1 MGNSV
6 ITIRG
11 LCKSHQKQEV
21 LHDFSLNVERGHI
34 CGLIG
39 PNGAGKTTIM
49 KILAGFFFPTKGE
62 LELFGSSEDLDDSR
76 TRMSFMIEQPIIAG
90 SMTARQNLEYI
101 RYLRG
106 YPDETRID
114 EILELVGLANTGKKR
129 ANKFS
134 LGMKQRLGIG
144 MALLPK
150 PEIMVL
156 DEPVNGL
163 DPEGIVEVR
172 QLIKRMQEEWG
183 VTVLISSHL
192 LSELSELC
200 TDFSIISHGELIENL
215 SREELLV
222 KCRNH
227 IALRTDDINK
237 TAAVLE
243 DKLSIHDYK
252 VIHGEEIQIF
262 EHLGDIHCISKTL
275 TDNGLVITKLNE
287 EGQNL
292 EDYYLEK
299 AGGRHEYYHEVANV
313 YHEAKGR
320 FADRHIHSRC
330 CGNVNRIFAESESWR
345 CLFTAW
351 IFCYVHCIVYSR
363 YGDNLLLL
371 RKNTDV

>member
-1 MGNSV
+1 MTNSV
-6 ITIRG
+6 ITMRG
-11 LCKSHQKQEV
+11 LSKSYKKAEV

-49 KILAGFFFPTKGE
+49 KILAGLFFQTSGE
-62 LELFGSSEDLDDSR
+62 LYFFDRNDNLDESR
-76 TRMSFMIEQPIIAG
+76 KRMSFMIEQPIISG
-90 SMTARQNLEYI
+90 RMTARENLQYI

-106 YPDETRID
+106 YPDEKRID
-114 EILELVGLANTGKKR
+114 EILYIIGLSDTGKKK

-200 TDFSIISHGELIENL
+200 TDFSIISRGNLIENL

-222 KCRNH
+222 KCRGH

-237 TAAVLE
+237 TAAILE
-243 DKLSIHDYK
+243 DKLSVVDYK
-252 VIHGEEIQIF
+252 VIHGEEIHIF
-262 EHLGDIHCISKTL
+262 ERLGEVRHISKTL
-275 TDNGLVITKLNE
+275 TDSGIVITKLNE

-299 AGGRHEYYHEVANV
+299 VGGSNE
-313 YHEAKGR
+313 
-320 FADRHIHSRC
+320 
-330 CGNVNRIFAESESWR
+330 
-345 CLFTAW
+345 
-351 IFCYVHCIVYSR
+351 
-363 YGDNLLLL
+363 
-371 RKNTDV
+371 

>member
-1 MGNSV
+1 MVNSV
-6 ITIRG
+6 ITMRG
-11 LCKSHQKQEV
+11 LCKSYKKQEV
-21 LHDFSLNVERGHI
+21 LHDFSLTVERGHI

-49 KILAGFFFPTKGE
+49 KILAGFFFPSKGE
-62 LELFGSSEDLDDSR
+62 LELFGSPENLDDSR
-76 TRMSFMIEQPIIAG
+76 ARMSFMIEQPIIAG
-90 SMTARQNLEYI
+90 SMTARENLQYI

-106 YPDETRID
+106 YPDEKRID
-114 EILELVGLANTGKKR
+114 EVLELVGLANTGKKC
-129 ANKFS
+129 ASKFS

-144 MALLPK
+144 IALLPK

-172 QLIKRMQEEWG
+172 RLIKRMQEEWG

-200 TDFSIISHGELIENL
+200 TDLSIISHGNLIENL

-222 KCRNH
+222 RCRNH

-243 DKLSIHDYK
+243 DRLSIHDYK

-262 EHLGDIHCISKTL
+262 ERLGDIHCISKTL
-275 TDNGLVITKLNE
+275 TDNGLVITRLSE

-299 AGGRHEYYHEVANV
+299 VG
-313 YHEAKGR
+313 
-320 FADRHIHSRC
+320 DR
-330 CGNVNRIFAESESWR
+330 NE
-345 CLFTAW
+345 
-351 IFCYVHCIVYSR
+351 
-363 YGDNLLLL
+363 
-371 RKNTDV
+371 

>member
-6 ITIRG
+6 ITMRG
-11 LCKSHQKQEV
+11 LCKSYQKREV
-21 LHDFSLNVERGHI
+21 LHDFSLTVEYGHI

-49 KILAGFFFPTKGE
+49 KILAGLFFPMKGE
-62 LELFGSSEDLDDSR
+62 LELFGSPENLDDSR
-76 TRMSFMIEQPIIAG
+76 ARMSFMIEQPIIAG

-106 YPDETRID
+106 YPDEKRIG

-215 SREELLV
+215 SHDELLV
-222 KCRNH
+222 KCRGH

-243 DKLSIHDYK
+243 DKLQISDYK
-252 VIHGEEIQIF
+252 VIHGEEIHIF
-262 EHLGDIHCISKTL
+262 EQLGDIPQISKTL
-275 TDNGLVITKLNE
+275 TDCGLVITKLNE

-299 AGGRHEYYHEVANV
+299 AGGRHE
-313 YHEAKGR
+313 
-320 FADRHIHSRC
+320 
-330 CGNVNRIFAESESWR
+330 
-345 CLFTAW
+345 
-351 IFCYVHCIVYSR
+351 
-363 YGDNLLLL
+363 
-371 RKNTDV
+371 

>member
-1 MGNSV
+1 
-6 ITIRG
+6 
-11 LCKSHQKQEV
+11 
-21 LHDFSLNVERGHI
+21 
-34 CGLIG
+34 
-39 PNGAGKTTIM
+39 
-49 KILAGFFFPTKGE
+49 
-62 LELFGSSEDLDDSR
+62 
-76 TRMSFMIEQPIIAG
+76 
-90 SMTARQNLEYI
+90 
-101 RYLRG
+101 
-106 YPDETRID
+106 
-114 EILELVGLANTGKKR
+114 
-129 ANKFS
+129 
-134 LGMKQRLGIG
+134 MKQRLGIG

-200 TDFSIISHGELIENL
+200 TDFSIISHGSLIENL

-262 EHLGDIHCISKTL
+262 EHLSDVHRISKTL
-275 TDNGLVITKLNE
+275 TDNELVITKLNE

-299 AGGRHEYYHEVANV
+299 AGGRNE
-313 YHEAKGR
+313 
-320 FADRHIHSRC
+320 
-330 CGNVNRIFAESESWR
+330 
-345 CLFTAW
+345 
-351 IFCYVHCIVYSR
+351 
-363 YGDNLLLL
+363 
-371 RKNTDV
+371 

>member
-1 MGNSV
+1 M
-6 ITIRG
+6 RE
-11 LCKSHQKQEV
+11 LCKFYKNQEV
-21 LHDFSLNVERGHI
+21 LHDFSLTVERGHI

-49 KILAGFFFPTKGE
+49 KILAGIMFQSRGE
-62 LELFGSSEDLDDSR
+62 LELFGSPDCLDDSR
-76 TRMSFMIEQPIIAG
+76 SRMSFMIEQPIISG

-106 YPDETRID
+106 YPDEKRID
-114 EILELVGLANTGKKR
+114 EILELVGLAGTGKKR

-172 QLIKRMQEEWG
+172 QLIKRMQEEWD

-200 TDFSIISHGELIENL
+200 NDFSIINHGELIENL
-215 SREELLV
+215 SHEELLV
-222 KCRNH
+222 KCRGH

-237 TAAVLE
+237 TAADLE
-243 DKLSIHDYK
+243 DKLQIADFK
-252 VIHGEEIQIF
+252 VIHGEEIHIF
-262 EHLGDIHCISKTL
+262 EKLGEVARISKTL
-275 TDNGLVITKLNE
+275 TDSGLVIIKLNE

-299 AGGRHEYYHEVANV
+299 VGGRHE
-313 YHEAKGR
+313 
-320 FADRHIHSRC
+320 
-330 CGNVNRIFAESESWR
+330 
-345 CLFTAW
+345 
-351 IFCYVHCIVYSR
+351 
-363 YGDNLLLL
+363 
-371 RKNTDV
+371 

>member
-6 ITIRG
+6 ITMRG
-11 LCKSHQKQEV
+11 LCKSYKKQEV
-21 LHDFSLNVERGHI
+21 LHDFSLTVERGHI

-49 KILAGFFFPTKGE
+49 KILAGFFFPSKGE
-62 LELFGSSEDLDDSR
+62 LELFGSSDNLDDSR
-76 TRMSFMIEQPIIAG
+76 ARMSFMIEQPIIAG

-106 YPDETRID
+106 YPDEKRID
-114 EILELVGLANTGKKR
+114 QILELVGLADTGKKR

-150 PEIMVL
+150 PEVMVL

-200 TDFSIISHGELIENL
+200 TDFSIISHGKLIENF

-227 IALRTDDINK
+227 IALRTDDINR
-237 TAAVLE
+237 TAAILE
-243 DKLSIHDYK
+243 EKLSIADYK
-252 VIHGEEIQIF
+252 VMHGEEIHIF
-262 EHLGDIHCISKTL
+262 EQLDNLLHISKTL
-275 TDNGLVITKLNE
+275 TDHGLIITKLNE

-299 AGGRHEYYHEVANV
+299 AGEQHE
-313 YHEAKGR
+313 
-320 FADRHIHSRC
+320 
-330 CGNVNRIFAESESWR
+330 
-345 CLFTAW
+345 
-351 IFCYVHCIVYSR
+351 
-363 YGDNLLLL
+363 
-371 RKNTDV
+371 

>member
-1 MGNSV
+1 MVNSV
-6 ITIRG
+6 ITMRE
-11 LCKSHQKQEV
+11 LCKSYKKQEV
-21 LHDFSLNVERGHI
+21 LHDFSLTVERGHI

-49 KILAGFFFPTKGE
+49 KILAGFFFPSKGE
-62 LELFGSSEDLDDSR
+62 LELFGSPENLDDSR
-76 TRMSFMIEQPIIAG
+76 ARMSFMIEQPIISG
-90 SMTARQNLEYI
+90 SMTARENLEYV
-101 RYLRG
+101 RFLRG
-106 YPDETRID
+106 YPDEKRID
-114 EILELVGLANTGKKR
+114 EILNLVGLSDTGKKR
-129 ANKFS
+129 AGKFS

-200 TDFSIISHGELIENL
+200 TDFSIISHGNLIENL

-227 IALRTDDINK
+227 IALRTDDINR
-237 TAAVLE
+237 TAAILE
-243 DKLSIHDYK
+243 EKLSIADYK
-252 VIHGEEIQIF
+252 VMHGEEIHIF
-262 EHLGDIHCISKTL
+262 EQLDNLLHISKTL
-275 TDNGLVITKLNE
+275 TDHGLIITKLNE

-299 AGGRHEYYHEVANV
+299 VGERH
-313 YHEAKGR
+313 
-320 FADRHIHSRC
+320 D
-330 CGNVNRIFAESESWR
+330 
-345 CLFTAW
+345 
-351 IFCYVHCIVYSR
+351 
-363 YGDNLLLL
+363 
-371 RKNTDV
+371 

>member
-6 ITIRG
+6 ITMRG
-11 LCKSHQKQEV
+11 LCKSYKNQEV
-21 LHDFSLNVERGHI
+21 LHDFSLTVERGHI

-62 LELFGSSEDLDDSR
+62 LELFGSRDNLDDSR
-76 TRMSFMIEQPIIAG
+76 ERMSFMIEQPIISG
-90 SMTARQNLEYI
+90 TMTARQNLEYI

-106 YPDETRID
+106 YPDEKRID
-114 EILELVGLANTGKKR
+114 EILDIVGLANTGKKR

-200 TDFSIISHGELIENL
+200 TDFSIISRGNLIENL

-262 EHLGDIHCISKTL
+262 VQLGCVHRISKTL
-275 TDNGLVITKLNE
+275 TDNGLVITRLNE

-299 AGGRHEYYHEVANV
+299 AGGRHE
-313 YHEAKGR
+313 
-320 FADRHIHSRC
+320 
-330 CGNVNRIFAESESWR
+330 
-345 CLFTAW
+345 
-351 IFCYVHCIVYSR
+351 
-363 YGDNLLLL
+363 
-371 RKNTDV
+371 

>member
-1 MGNSV
+1 MVNSV
-6 ITIRG
+6 ITMRR
-11 LCKSHQKQEV
+11 LCKSYKKQEV
-21 LHDFSLNVERGHI
+21 LHDFSLTVERGHI

-76 TRMSFMIEQPIIAG
+76 ARMSFMIEQPIISG
-90 SMTARQNLEYI
+90 SMTARENLEYV
-101 RYLRG
+101 RFLRG
-106 YPDETRID
+106 YPDEKRID
-114 EILELVGLANTGKKR
+114 EILNLVGLSDTGKKR
-129 ANKFS
+129 AGKFS

-200 TDFSIISHGELIENL
+200 TDFSIISHGNLIENL
-215 SREELLV
+215 SREELLI

-227 IALRTDDINK
+227 IALRTNDINK

-252 VIHGEEIQIF
+252 VMHGEEIQIF
-262 EHLGDIHCISKTL
+262 EHLGDIHRISKTL
-275 TDNGLVITKLNE
+275 TDHGLVITKLNE

-299 AGGRHEYYHEVANV
+299 AGGRHE
-313 YHEAKGR
+313 
-320 FADRHIHSRC
+320 
-330 CGNVNRIFAESESWR
+330 
-345 CLFTAW
+345 
-351 IFCYVHCIVYSR
+351 
-363 YGDNLLLL
+363 
-371 RKNTDV
+371 

>member
-1 MGNSV
+1 MTNSV
-6 ITIRG
+6 ITMRG
-11 LCKSHQKQEV
+11 LSKSYKKQEV
-21 LHDFSLNVERGHI
+21 LHNFSLTVQQGHI

-49 KILAGFFFPTKGE
+49 KILAGLMFQPEGE
-62 LELFGSSEDLDDSR
+62 LEFFGSSNDLDDSR
-76 TRMSFMIEQPIIAG
+76 ARMSFMIEQPII
-90 SMTARQNLEYI
+90 SDRMTARENLKYI

-106 YPDETRID
+106 YPDEKRID
-114 EILELVGLANTGKKR
+114 EILDIIGLSDTCKKK

-222 KCRNH
+222 KCRGH
-227 IALRTDDINK
+227 IALRTDDINR

-243 DKLSIHDYK
+243 DKLSVHDYK
-252 VIHGEEIQIF
+252 VIHGEEIHIF
-262 EHLGDIHCISKTL
+262 EHLGEVWHISKTL
-275 TDNGLVITKLNE
+275 TDSGVVITKLNE

-299 AGGRHEYYHEVANV
+299 VGDGHE
-313 YHEAKGR
+313 
-320 FADRHIHSRC
+320 
-330 CGNVNRIFAESESWR
+330 
-345 CLFTAW
+345 
-351 IFCYVHCIVYSR
+351 
-363 YGDNLLLL
+363 
-371 RKNTDV
+371 

>member
-1 MGNSV
+1 MENSV
-6 ITIRG
+6 ITMRG
-11 LCKSHQKQEV
+11 LCKSYKRQEV
-21 LHDFSLNVERGHI
+21 LHDFSLTVERGHI

-49 KILAGFFFPTKGE
+49 KILAGFFFPSKGE
-62 LELFGSSEDLDDSR
+62 LELFGSPDDLDDSR
-76 TRMSFMIEQPIIAG
+76 ARMSFMIEQPIIAG
-90 SMTARQNLEYI
+90 SMTARQNLQYI

-106 YPDETRID
+106 YPDEKRID
-114 EILELVGLANTGKKR
+114 EILELVGLAGTGKKH

-215 SREELLV
+215 SHEELLV
-222 KCRNH
+222 RCRGH

-243 DKLSIHDYK
+243 DKLQIADYK
-252 VIHGEEIQIF
+252 VIHGEEIHIF
-262 EHLGDIHCISKTL
+262 EKLGEVRNISKTL
-275 TDNGLVITKLNE
+275 TDNGLIITKLNE

-299 AGGRHEYYHEVANV
+299 AGGRNE
-313 YHEAKGR
+313 
-320 FADRHIHSRC
+320 
-330 CGNVNRIFAESESWR
+330 
-345 CLFTAW
+345 
-351 IFCYVHCIVYSR
+351 
-363 YGDNLLLL
+363 
-371 RKNTDV
+371 

>member
-6 ITIRG
+6 ISMRG
-11 LCKSHQKQEV
+11 LCKSYKKQEV
-21 LHDFSLNVERGHI
+21 LHNLSLTVERGHI

-62 LELFGSSEDLDDSR
+62 LELFDSSDNLDDSR
-76 TRMSFMIEQPIIAG
+76 ARMSFMIEQPIIAG
-90 SMTARQNLEYI
+90 SMTARENLEYI

-106 YPDETRID
+106 YPDEKRID
-114 EILELVGLANTGKKR
+114 EILELVGLVGTGKKH

-163 DPEGIVEVR
+163 DPEGIVEIR

-200 TDFSIISHGELIENL
+200 TDFSIISHGNLIENL
-215 SREELLV
+215 SHEELLV
-222 KCRNH
+222 KCRGH
-227 IALRTDDINK
+227 IALKTNDINK
-237 TAAVLE
+237 TAVILE

-252 VIHGEEIQIF
+252 VILGEKIHIF
-262 EHLGDIHCISKTL
+262 ERLDDILRISKTL

-299 AGGRHEYYHEVANV
+299 VGGRHE
-313 YHEAKGR
+313 
-320 FADRHIHSRC
+320 
-330 CGNVNRIFAESESWR
+330 
-345 CLFTAW
+345 
-351 IFCYVHCIVYSR
+351 
-363 YGDNLLLL
+363 
-371 RKNTDV
+371 

>member
-1 MGNSV
+1 
-6 ITIRG
+6 
-11 LCKSHQKQEV
+11 
-21 LHDFSLNVERGHI
+21 VERGHI

-49 KILAGFFFPTKGE
+49 KILAGLFFPTKGE
-62 LELFGSSEDLDDSR
+62 LELFGSPDNLDDSR
-76 TRMSFMIEQPIIAG
+76 ARMSFMIEQPIIAG

-106 YPDETRID
+106 YPDEKRID

-200 TDFSIISHGELIENL
+200 TDFSIISHGKLIENF

-227 IALRTDDINK
+227 IALRTDDINR
-237 TAAVLE
+237 TAAILE
-243 DKLSIHDYK
+243 EKLSIADYK
-252 VIHGEEIQIF
+252 VMHGEEIHIF
-262 EHLGDIHCISKTL
+262 EQLDNLLHISKTL
-275 TDNGLVITKLNE
+275 TDHGLIITKLNE

-299 AGGRHEYYHEVANV
+299 AGEQHE
-313 YHEAKGR
+313 
-320 FADRHIHSRC
+320 
-330 CGNVNRIFAESESWR
+330 
-345 CLFTAW
+345 
-351 IFCYVHCIVYSR
+351 
-363 YGDNLLLL
+363 
-371 RKNTDV
+371 

>member
-1 MGNSV
+1 MVNSV
-6 ITIRG
+6 ITMRG
-11 LCKSHQKQEV
+11 LCKSYKKQEV
-21 LHDFSLNVERGHI
+21 LHDFSLTVERGHI

-49 KILAGFFFPTKGE
+49 KILAGFFFPSKGE
-62 LELFGSSEDLDDSR
+62 LELFGSPENLDDSR
-76 TRMSFMIEQPIIAG
+76 ARMSFMIEQPIIAG
-90 SMTARQNLEYI
+90 SMTARENLEYI

-106 YPDETRID
+106 YPDERRID
-114 EILELVGLANTGKKR
+114 EILDLIGLANTGKKR
-129 ANKFS
+129 AAKFS

-150 PEIMVL
+150 PEVMVL

-200 TDFSIISHGELIENL
+200 TDFSIISHGSLIENL
-215 SREELLV
+215 SREELLIR
-222 KCRNH
+222 CRNH

-237 TAAVLE
+237 TAAILE
-243 DKLSIHDYK
+243 DKLQIADYK

-262 EHLGDIHCISKTL
+262 EHLSDILHISKTL
-275 TDNGLVITKLNE
+275 TDSGLVITKLNE

-299 AGGRHEYYHEVANV
+299 AGGRNE
-313 YHEAKGR
+313 
-320 FADRHIHSRC
+320 
-330 CGNVNRIFAESESWR
+330 
-345 CLFTAW
+345 
-351 IFCYVHCIVYSR
+351 
-363 YGDNLLLL
+363 
-371 RKNTDV
+371 

>member
-1 MGNSV
+1 MVNSV
-6 ITIRG
+6 ITMRG
-11 LCKSHQKQEV
+11 LCKSYKKQEV
-21 LHDFSLNVERGHI
+21 LHDFSLTVERGHI

-49 KILAGFFFPTKGE
+49 KILAGFFFPSKGE
-62 LELFGSSEDLDDSR
+62 LELFCSPDNLDDSR
-76 TRMSFMIEQPIIAG
+76 ARMSFMIEQPIISG
-90 SMTARQNLEYI
+90 SRTARENLEYI

-106 YPDETRID
+106 YPDEKRID
-114 EILELVGLANTGKKR
+114 EILELVGLSDTGKKR
-129 ANKFS
+129 AGKFS

-200 TDFSIISHGELIENL
+200 TDFSIISHGNLIENL

-227 IALRTDDINK
+227 IALRTDDINR
-237 TAAVLE
+237 TAAILE
-243 DKLSIHDYK
+243 EKLSIADYK
-252 VIHGEEIQIF
+252 VMHGEEIHIF
-262 EHLGDIHCISKTL
+262 EQLDNLLHISKTL
-275 TDNGLVITKLNE
+275 TDSGLIITKLNE

-299 AGGRHEYYHEVANV
+299 VGERH
-313 YHEAKGR
+313 
-320 FADRHIHSRC
+320 D
-330 CGNVNRIFAESESWR
+330 
-345 CLFTAW
+345 
-351 IFCYVHCIVYSR
+351 
-363 YGDNLLLL
+363 
-371 RKNTDV
+371 